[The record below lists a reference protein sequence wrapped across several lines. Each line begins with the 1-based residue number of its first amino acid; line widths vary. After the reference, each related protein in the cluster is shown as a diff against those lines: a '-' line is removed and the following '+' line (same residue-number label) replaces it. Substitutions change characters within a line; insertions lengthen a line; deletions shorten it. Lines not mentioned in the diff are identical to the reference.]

1 LLHLVACATLKN
13 EEQLRFMQDDNT
25 IRAIVK
31 RIMRHW
37 RAFCARCGTL
47 IMHLREHLGHMQ
59 KLLIRFIIG
68 SALIALLSALLLSAP
83 QALRAQN
90 ATRTPLPSLTPSP
103 TSPLLAETPTP
114 LSTATSTPSL
124 LRQGVPPPLTV
135 DVPSDWR
142 AGYQVVPVRV
152 ALEAYPMN
160 VAVYRGAL
168 REGGIGT
175 LIVLWGF
182 PSIAPPPTIP
192 PLLGTPTEPP
202 DLLGDFVSR
211 ALYADGLRL
220 LQGAVIDIT
229 CNVGTTG
236 RTPLSVAGMASIG
249 TYFSATQCQGEPDTA
264 GWFVGARFN
273 DRNYLFYVYVEP
285 VEAYNA
291 ARAQLQEILDSVRFI
306 VPTPTAA
313 P

>member
-1 LLHLVACATLKN
+1 MTLFSLGLLT
-13 EEQLRFMQDDNT
+13 
-25 IRAIVK
+25 
-31 RIMRHW
+31 
-37 RAFCARCGTL
+37 
-47 IMHLREHLGHMQ
+47 
-59 KLLIRFIIG
+59 
-68 SALIALLSALLLSAP
+68 P
-83 QALRAQN
+83 QRSGAQI

-103 TSPLLAETPTP
+103 TLSLPTAAPLQTQLPTPTSPLLAATPTP
-114 LSTATSTPSL
+114 LTTPTATPNL
-124 LRQGVPPPLTV
+124 LREGSPPPLTL
-135 DVPSDWR
+135 DLPPDWR

-182 PSIAPPPTIP
+182 PSIAPPPTLP
-192 PLLGTPTEPP
+192 PLAGTPTAPP
-202 DLLGDFVSR
+202 DPLGDFISR
-211 ALYADGLRL
+211 ALYSDGLRL

-236 RTPLSVAGMASIG
+236 QTPLSVAGMAGVG
-249 TYFSATQCQGEPDTA
+249 TYFSVTQCQGEPDTA
-264 GWFVGARFN
+264 GWFVGVRVN
-273 DRNYLFYVYVEP
+273 NRSYLFYIYVEP

-291 ARAQLQEILDSVRFI
+291 ARPQLQEILDSVRFLT
-306 VPTPTAA
+306 PTPTAA

>member
-1 LLHLVACATLKN
+1 
-13 EEQLRFMQDDNT
+13 MIDT
-25 IRAIVK
+25 IGEIVK
-31 RIMRHW
+31 RIARYW
-37 RAFCARCGTL
+37 RAFCAKCGTL
-47 IMHLREHLGHMQ
+47 VAGLRESFARMR
-59 KLLIRFIIG
+59 KLLIRSIIG
-68 SALIALLSALLLSAP
+68 SAMTALLSALLLIAP
-83 QALRAQN
+83 QALRAQT

-202 DLLGDFVSR
+202 DPLGDFVSR

-236 RTPLSVAGMASIG
+236 RTPLSVAGMASVG

-273 DRNYLFYVYVEP
+273 NRNYLFYVYVEP

>member
-1 LLHLVACATLKN
+1 MTNLN
-13 EEQLRFMQDDNT
+13 
-25 IRAIVK
+25 
-31 RIMRHW
+31 
-37 RAFCARCGTL
+37 
-47 IMHLREHLGHMQ
+47 
-59 KLLIRFIIG
+59 LLIRRFIGSRTLHIAALALLG
-68 SALIALLSALLLSAP
+68 SALCLMLLSAAQPSSAQSP
-83 QALRAQN
+83 
-90 ATRTPLPSLTPSP
+90 TRTPLPSLTPSP
-103 TSPLLAETPTP
+103 TLSLPTAAPTSALPTSTLSPLLQPTVTSPLLAET
-114 LSTATSTPSL
+114 STAISTPAATPNL
-124 LRQGVPPPLTV
+124 LQAGSPPPLTLEL
-135 DVPSDWR
+135 PEGWLG
-142 AGYQVVPVRV
+142 AYQVVPVRV

-192 PLLGTPTEPP
+192 PLAGTPTAPP
-202 DLLGDFVSR
+202 DPLGDFVSR
-211 ALYADGLRL
+211 ALYSDGLRL

-236 RTPLSVAGMASIG
+236 QTPLNVAGMAGVG
-249 TYFSATQCQGEPDTA
+249 TYYSVTQCQGEPDTA

-273 DRNYLFYVYVEP
+273 NRNFLFYVYVEP

-291 ARAQLQEILDSVRFI
+291 ARAQLQEILDSVRFS